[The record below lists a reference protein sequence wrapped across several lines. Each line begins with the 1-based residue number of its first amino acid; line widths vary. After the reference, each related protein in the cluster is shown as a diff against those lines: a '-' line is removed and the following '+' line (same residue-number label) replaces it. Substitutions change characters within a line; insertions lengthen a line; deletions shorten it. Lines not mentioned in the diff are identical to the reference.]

1 MAKRKSKAQPKPKA
15 GRATDMERLRDAILA
30 AALVHVAF
38 DGWTA
43 KALAAGARDAGAGPA
58 GLARAFPGGPRDAA
72 RHFGA
77 WADRRMTE
85 GLGRQ
90 LRRKP
95 MRTHERVAAAA
106 RARLHALA
114 PHREAVRRLVAFLAL
129 PNNARLAPKL
139 MWRAADAIWRAAG
152 DASTDFN
159 YYTKRALLSGVYGT
173 TLMFWLTDE
182 SENFAATDAFLDR
195 RIADVMKIFSLR
207 ARLKSAGDGI
217 AFAKRVADA
226 FGRLVPP
233 GLARRWGQGFGRG
246 RPPRAART

>member
-1 MAKRKSKAQPKPKA
+1 VAKRKPKAQAKP
-15 GRATDMERLRDAILA
+15 GRAANVERLRDDILA

-85 GLGRQ
+85 ALGRQ

-95 MRTHERVAAAA
+95 LRTHERVAAAA
-106 RARLHALA
+106 RARLRALA

-129 PNNARLAPKL
+129 PANARWAPKL

-152 DASTDFN
+152 DTSTDFN
-159 YYTKRALLSGVYGT
+159 YYTKRALLAGVYGT
-173 TLMFWLTDE
+173 TLIFWLNDE

-195 RIADVMKIFSLR
+195 RIADVMKIFSFR
-207 ARLKSAGDGI
+207 ARLKTAGEGI
-217 AFAKRVADA
+217 AFAKRVGDA
-226 FGRLVPP
+226 FGHLIPP
-233 GLARRWGQGFGRG
+233 GLARRFGPGFGPR
-246 RPPRAART
+246 RPPGAGRA

>member
-72 RHFGA
+72 R
-77 WADRRMTE
+77 
-85 GLGRQ
+85 
-90 LRRKP
+90 
-95 MRTHERVAAAA
+95 
-106 RARLHALA
+106 

-217 AFAKRVADA
+217 AFAKRVGDA